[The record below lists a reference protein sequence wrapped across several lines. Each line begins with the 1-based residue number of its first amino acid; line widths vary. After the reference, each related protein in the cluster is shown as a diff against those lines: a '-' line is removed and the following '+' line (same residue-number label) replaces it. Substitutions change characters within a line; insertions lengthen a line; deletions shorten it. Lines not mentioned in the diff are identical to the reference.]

1 MAKPRLSGSVPARRS
16 SSKGKGKGGGK
27 SISLDDHEPLRRPFV
42 DRRHC
47 ELRKAL
53 MNEVLETSPGVSW
66 DAIAGLDEVKR
77 LFWEIVVAPVRT
89 RGWRV

>member
-1 MAKPRLSGSVPARRS
+1 
-16 SSKGKGKGGGK
+16 
-27 SISLDDHEPLRRPFV
+27 
-42 DRRHC
+42 
-47 ELRKAL
+47 

-89 RGWRV
+89 RGDPRRMKKIYIHMY